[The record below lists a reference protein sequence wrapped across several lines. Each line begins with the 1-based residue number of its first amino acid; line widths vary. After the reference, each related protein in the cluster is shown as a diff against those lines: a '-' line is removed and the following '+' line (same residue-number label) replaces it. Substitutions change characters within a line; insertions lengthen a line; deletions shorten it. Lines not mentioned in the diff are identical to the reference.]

1 MEATNNVETK
11 IREFLKNEFAMST
24 MDYFGESDEL
34 NLDSLVQVELRLFL
48 SREFN
53 VKTDLSS
60 MPIELTQ
67 SLANIRDY
75 VALNS

>member
-48 SREFN
+48 SKEFN